1 MRLRRCHARPM
12 SPDDLIYT
20 LAETQH
26 GVLGRRQLSR
36 GGVTPEAVRHR
47 IDKGLLKPLSPEVLR
62 LAGTTKTDV
71 QRAMS
76 GILDAPS
83 TAYLSHGSAAAFWR
97 LPGFYLSPP
106 VRVVIPWQGTKRRTR
121 LSEVHYHR
129 GLPTDQLLTVA
140 GVRVVSPALC
150 IFLVAGTEHPRRTER
165 ALDNGLAMRLF
176 TSSTMES
183 LLRRLAARGRNG
195 ISVMRSL
202 LEVRPPGYIPP
213 QSGLE
218 ARVARLAADV
228 GIRLRRQ
235 VDVGDDE
242 WIGRV
247 DFEFEDSADVI
258 EVLSER
264 YHAARLDREADSER
278 FNRLRQTGRRVLTL
292 WDSDVWGQPEVVR
305 QQIQLFW
312 RDRNVS

>member
-1 MRLRRCHARPM
+1 
-12 SPDDLIYT
+12 
-20 LAETQH
+20 
-26 GVLGRRQLSR
+26 
-36 GGVTPEAVRHR
+36 
-47 IDKGLLKPLSPEVLR
+47 
-62 LAGTTKTDV
+62 
-71 QRAMS
+71 
-76 GILDAPS
+76 
-83 TAYLSHGSAAAFWR
+83 
-97 LPGFYLSPP
+97 
-106 VRVVIPWQGTKRRTR
+106 VIPWQGTKHRTR

-140 GVRVVSPALC
+140 GVRVVSSALC
-150 IFLVAGTEHPRRTER
+150 IFLLAGMEHPRRTER

-176 TSSTMES
+176 TNDIMHS

-228 GIRLRRQ
+228 GITLRRQ

-247 DFEFEDSADVI
+247 DFTFEDSPDVI

-278 FNRLRQTGRRVLTL
+278 FSRLRQTGRRVLTL
-292 WDSDVWGQPEVVR
+292 WDADVWGQPELVR
-305 QQIQLFW
+305 QQIQMFW
-312 RDRNVS
+312 RDKTVS